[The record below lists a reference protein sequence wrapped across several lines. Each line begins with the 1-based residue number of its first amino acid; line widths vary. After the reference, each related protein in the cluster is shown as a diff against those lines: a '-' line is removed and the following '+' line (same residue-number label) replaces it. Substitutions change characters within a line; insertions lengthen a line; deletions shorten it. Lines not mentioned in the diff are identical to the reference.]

1 MRTRAEIVNPCIGFL
16 YSPYPGPS
24 VDLRKNR
31 TPDIKP
37 FEKPDPKYRTSIRKS
52 RPDSFFLRQTILL
65 LRILSILPLRVEIF
79 QAKVLL
85 NLESLSLVSQSSFS
99 LASIR
104 LRNTDTQIQF
114 LKTKNYR
121 RIILSIIVVVDTI
134 VEVILDTTPCQ
145 GKFVV
150 P

>member
-52 RPDSFFLRQTILL
+52 RPDSFFFETNNFTTEDTLYFTTQSGNILGE
-65 LRILSILPLRVEIF
+65 SI
-79 QAKVLL
+79 
-85 NLESLSLVSQSSFS
+85 
-99 LASIR
+99 
-104 LRNTDTQIQF
+104 T
-114 LKTKNYR
+114 
-121 RIILSIIVVVDTI
+121 
-134 VEVILDTTPCQ
+134 
-145 GKFVV
+145 
-150 P
+150 